1 MAKEV
6 IVNVKITAQQAKKNI
21 EELNKS
27 LNASESLIDEL
38 EDELVVL
45 NKTLEKQAGVTDKAL
60 NARVKTNKE
69 IEKTTNKIQKEKRAI
84 KDITKERQKNN
95 NIITQSTKQT
105 ADYSGVI
112 GILDRQTG
120 GLISGIT
127 GITGSVGKATGG
139 FKLLRTAIIG
149 TGIGALVIAITSL
162 TAAFTSSEEGQNKLA
177 KVFAILG
184 SITGNL
190 VTVFSDLG
198 MALIDAFKNPEKA
211 WNSFKESL
219 SNGYNFIKTQIIDRF
234 QGGWAILSGNIQA
247 GILKMRIAWNNFTGD
262 SEEADQLTEQLEE
275 VKQKVKEGEEAIER
289 ANNAIVELYDDAANS
304 VKGFV
309 KELNEEAKIAG
320 QIADKRAKADKLERK
335 LLIDRAEA
343 TRKFNELREKAADKE
358 NVSIEDR
365 IAALKEAGRIE
376 EEITLKEIRAA
387 RLRFEA
393 KKQQNEL
400 SNSTKQDLD
409 EQATLEAR
417 LIELEASRL
426 KKQKTLTAEI
436 TTNLREAESE
446 RKRIEAE
453 KRAEEKA
460 AQAEKDAE
468 EKERKA
474 QEAQAEKELA
484 DLKKQIRDA
493 QAVSEDEKRALEIE
507 KVTAHYDNLI
517 ALAKANDID
526 TTNLEKAKTKKL
538 QSFNKKI
545 ADDEVKITKLTQEQ
559 KLAIISGA
567 LGGLAKL
574 AGENSKFGKGIAV
587 AQAVI
592 DTFAG
597 ANKALAQGGI
607 FGAVA
612 AAGVIASGLA
622 NVRTILST
630 KTPDA
635 PTGTG
640 AGGGRSFSSGG
651 AVPQAPSFNIVGSD
665 TSNQLAQTL
674 ATQTQKPVKAFV
686 VSGDVTTAQSLDRN
700 IIPESAL
707 G

>member
-6 IVNVKITAQQAKKNI
+6 IVNVKITAEQARKNI

-27 LNASESLIDEL
+27 LNASESLIDDL

-69 IEKTTNKIQKEKRAI
+69 IEKTTNKIQREERAI

-95 NIITQSTKQT
+95 KIIQQSTKQT

-127 GITGSVGKATGG
+127 GITGSIGKATGG
-139 FKLLRTAIIG
+139 FKLLRVAIIG

-162 TAAFTSSEEGQNKLA
+162 TAAFTSSEEGQNKFRKFFTQISVIIGNVTDILSDFGNVIIS
-177 KVFAILG
+177 VF
-184 SITGNL
+184 TGN
-190 VTVFSDLG
+190 
-198 MALIDAFKNPEKA
+198 
-211 WNSFKESL
+211 FKEAGKAL
-219 SNGYNFIKTQIIDRF
+219 KDVTDGIKNF
-234 QGGWAILSGNIQA
+234 
-247 GILKMRIAWNNFTGD
+247 
-262 SEEADQLTEQLEE
+262 
-275 VKQKVKEGEEAIER
+275 GEETKKEMQVAG
-289 ANNAIVELYDDAANS
+289 EL
-304 VKGFV
+304 
-309 KELNEEAKIAG
+309 
-320 QIADKRAKADKLERK
+320 ADKRAKADKLERK

-376 EEITLKEIRAA
+376 EEITLKEIEAA

-400 SNSTKQDLD
+400 SNSTKEDLD
-409 EQATLEAR
+409 EQARLEAR

-446 RKRIEAE
+446 RKSKEAE
-453 KRAEEKA
+453 KKAEQKEADAKELE
-460 AQAEKDAE
+460 AEKQLTE
-468 EKERKA
+468 
-474 QEAQAEKELA
+474 
-484 DLKKQIRDA
+484 LKKQIRDA
-493 QAVSEDEKRALEIE
+493 EANTEDEKRALELIKIDEQFAALIE
-507 KVTAHYDNLI
+507 K
-517 ALAKANDID
+517 AKANGLATQELEDAQRQAKID
-526 TTNLEKAKTKKL
+526 KQKQFDEIDEKREKEH
-538 QSFNKKI
+538 Q
-545 ADDEVKITKLTQEQ
+545 DKITEIKNIEIQTEQ
-559 KLAIISGA
+559 QIQQ
-567 LGGLAKL
+567 AKL
-574 AGENSKFGKGIAV
+574 ALASQFGNLLTQIAGKNKTAAIAGVLIQKASSIGQIIANTGIAN
-587 AQAVI
+587 A
-592 DTFAG
+592 
-597 ANKALAQGGI
+597 K
-607 FGAVA
+607 AVA
-612 AAGVIASGLA
+612 ASPLSAGQPFVTINSISAGLSVASTLA
-622 NVRTILST
+622 QAQKAIQQIKGAGPGST
-630 KTPDA
+630 SGISG
-635 PTGTG
+635 GTG
-640 AGGGRSFSSGG
+640 GG
-651 AVPQAPSFNIVGSD
+651 AVNIPTTQAPSFNIVGSD
-665 TSNQLAQTL
+665 SQNQLAQTL

-700 IIPESAL
+700 IIQESSL

>member
-27 LNASESLIDEL
+27 LNASESLIDDL

-95 NIITQSTKQT
+95 KIIQQSTKQT

-120 GLISGIT
+120 GAISGIT

-139 FKLLRTAIIG
+139 FKLLRVAIIG
-149 TGIGALVIAITSL
+149 TGIGALVIAIASL
-162 TAAFTSSEEGQNKLA
+162 TAAFTSSEEGQNRFRKLMTQIGVVVGNITDILA
-177 KVFAILG
+177 DFGNAIIDAVTNPMESIKSLG
-184 SITGNL
+184 SGI
-190 VTVFSDLG
+190 
-198 MALIDAFKNPEKA
+198 I
-211 WNSFKESL
+211 
-219 SNGYNFIKTQIIDRF
+219 NFIKNPIDTLTNAFGSAKQAVTEFVDETQ
-234 QGGWAILSGNIQA
+234 
-247 GILKMRIAWNNFTGD
+247 
-262 SEEADQLTEQLEE
+262 
-275 VKQKVKEGEEAIER
+275 
-289 ANNAIVELYDDAANS
+289 
-304 VKGFV
+304 
-309 KELNEEAKIAG
+309 KELEIAG
-320 QIADKRAKADKLERK
+320 QIADQRAKADLLERK

-376 EEITLKEIRAA
+376 EEITLKEIEAA

-400 SNSTKQDLD
+400 SNSTKDDLD
-409 EQATLEAR
+409 EQARLEAR

-484 DLKKQIRDA
+484 DLKKQIREA
-493 QAVSEDEKRALEIE
+493 EAVTDDEKKQLEIQKQTE
-507 KVTAHYDNLI
+507 HYDNLI
-517 ALAKANDID
+517 ALAKKNGID
-526 TTNLEKAKTKKL
+526 TANLETAKQNKLDSLKKQDVKTTEITEKQKL
-538 QSFNKKI
+538 QLTSQAFGAIAGILGEASKAGKAFATGQALINTYQGVTEVLATKSTLPEPFATISRVVNIATVLATGLQTVRKI
-545 ADDEVKITKLTQEQ
+545 NQVKPMQ
-559 KLAIISGA
+559 
-567 LGGLAKL
+567 
-574 AGENSKFGKGIAV
+574 
-587 AQAVI
+587 
-592 DTFAG
+592 
-597 ANKALAQGGI
+597 QGG
-607 FGAVA
+607 GSV
-612 AAGVIASGLA
+612 GS
-622 NVRTILST
+622 LSS
-630 KTPDA
+630 
-635 PTGTG
+635 
-640 AGGGRSFSSGG
+640 AGGS
-651 AVPQAPSFNIVGSD
+651 AVTPSAPAFNIVGAD

-700 IIPESAL
+700 IIQESSL

>member
-27 LNASESLIDEL
+27 LNASESLIDDL

-95 NIITQSTKQT
+95 KIITESTKQT

-120 GLISGIT
+120 GAISGIT

-139 FKLLRTAIIG
+139 FKLLRVAIIG
-149 TGIGALVIAITSL
+149 TGIGALVIAIASL
-162 TAAFTSSEEGQNKLA
+162 TAAFTSSEEGQNKLS

-526 TTNLEKAKTKKL
+526 ITNLEKAKAKKL
-538 QSFNKKI
+538 EGFNKKI
-545 ADDEVKITKLTQEQ
+545 ADDEVKVTKLTQEQ

-622 NVRTILST
+622 NVKTILST

-635 PTGTG
+635 PSGTG
-640 AGGGRSFSSGG
+640 AGGRSFSSGG

-700 IIPESAL
+700 IIQESSL

>member
-6 IVNVKITAQQAKKNI
+6 IVNVKITAEQARKNI

-27 LNASESLIDEL
+27 LNASESLIDDL

-69 IEKTTNKIQKEKRAI
+69 IEKTTNKIQREKRAI

-95 NIITQSTKQT
+95 KIIQQSTKQT

-127 GITGSVGKATGG
+127 GITGSIGKATGG
-139 FKLLRTAIIG
+139 FKLLRVAIIG

-162 TAAFTSSEEGQNKLA
+162 TAAFTSSEEGQNKFRKFFTQISVIIGNVTDILSDFGNVIIS
-177 KVFAILG
+177 VF
-184 SITGNL
+184 TGN
-190 VTVFSDLG
+190 
-198 MALIDAFKNPEKA
+198 
-211 WNSFKESL
+211 FKEAGKAL
-219 SNGYNFIKTQIIDRF
+219 KDVTDGIKNF
-234 QGGWAILSGNIQA
+234 
-247 GILKMRIAWNNFTGD
+247 
-262 SEEADQLTEQLEE
+262 
-275 VKQKVKEGEEAIER
+275 GEETKKEMQVAG
-289 ANNAIVELYDDAANS
+289 EL
-304 VKGFV
+304 
-309 KELNEEAKIAG
+309 
-320 QIADKRAKADKLERK
+320 ADKRAKADKLERK

-376 EEITLKEIRAA
+376 EEITLKEIEAA

-400 SNSTKQDLD
+400 SNSTKEDLD
-409 EQATLEAR
+409 EQARLEAR

-446 RKRIEAE
+446 RKSKEAE
-453 KRAEEKA
+453 KKAEQKEADAKELE
-460 AQAEKDAE
+460 AEKQLTE
-468 EKERKA
+468 
-474 QEAQAEKELA
+474 
-484 DLKKQIRDA
+484 LKKQIRDA
-493 QAVSEDEKRALEIE
+493 EANTEDEKRALELIKIDEQFAALIE
-507 KVTAHYDNLI
+507 K
-517 ALAKANDID
+517 AKANGLATQELEDAQRQAKID
-526 TTNLEKAKTKKL
+526 KQKQFDEIDEKREKEH
-538 QSFNKKI
+538 Q
-545 ADDEVKITKLTQEQ
+545 DKITEIKNIEIQTEQ
-559 KLAIISGA
+559 QIQQ
-567 LGGLAKL
+567 AKL
-574 AGENSKFGKGIAV
+574 ALASQFGNLLTQIAGKNKTAAIAGVLIQKASSIGQIIANTGIAN
-587 AQAVI
+587 A
-592 DTFAG
+592 
-597 ANKALAQGGI
+597 K
-607 FGAVA
+607 AVA
-612 AAGVIASGLA
+612 ASPLSAGQPFVTINSISAGLSVASTLA
-622 NVRTILST
+622 QAQKAIQQIKGAGPGST
-630 KTPDA
+630 SGISG
-635 PTGTG
+635 GTG
-640 AGGGRSFSSGG
+640 GG
-651 AVPQAPSFNIVGSD
+651 AVNIPTTQAPSFNIVGSD
-665 TSNQLAQTL
+665 SQNQLAQTL

-700 IIPESAL
+700 IIQESSL